1 MPLIYSNYF
10 GVQGFSKMMPKRIF
24 LLSFL
29 IGLLLAA
36 QTAFSLQIPEKPKGR
51 VSDYTGLLTDE
62 QTVRLDAQLQRY
74 EEATTNQI
82 AVAIFKSLQ
91 GESLEDFSIR
101 LAEKWKIG
109 TRKDNGVI
117 LLVFLD
123 DRKIRID
130 VGYGLEGSLTDAT
143 SSSIIR
149 NDIAP
154 NFRQGDYYA
163 GIEAGVEKIIEA
175 TKGEYKTEPNDEQKG
190 TGWKN
195 LLILAL
201 LFIIL
206 PFFGAPILAGRRRY
220 YTVGSGGWGSG
231 GNYSGGG
238 SSGGGFS
245 GGGGSFGG
253 GGASGGW

>member
-1 MPLIYSNYF
+1 MY
-10 GVQGFSKMMPKRIF
+10 KRAF
-24 LLSFL
+24 LFPFL

-36 QTAFSLQIPEKPKGR
+36 QVAFSLQVPEKPKGR
-51 VSDYTGLLTDE
+51 VSDYAGLLTNE
-62 QTVRLDAQLQRY
+62 QIVRIDAQLQRY
-74 EEATTNQI
+74 EEETTNQI
-82 AVAIFKSLQ
+82 AVAIFKSLE

-117 LLVFLD
+117 LVIFLD
-123 DRKIRID
+123 DRKMRIE
-130 VGYGLEGSLTDAT
+130 VGYGLEGSFTDAT

-154 NFRQGDYYA
+154 HFRQGDYYD
-163 GIEAGVEKIIEA
+163 GIRGGVEKIIEA
-175 TKGEYKTEPNDEQKG
+175 TKGEYKTGPSDEQKG
-190 TGWKN
+190 IGWKN

-201 LFIIL
+201 LFIVL
-206 PFFGAPILAGRRRY
+206 PFFGAPIWTGRRRN
-220 YTVGSGGWGSG
+220 YTFGSGGWGSEG
-231 GNYSGGG
+231 GYSGGR

>member
-1 MPLIYSNYF
+1 
-10 GVQGFSKMMPKRIF
+10 MMSKRIF

-29 IGLLLAA
+29 ISLLLAA
-36 QTAFSLQIPEKPKGR
+36 QTAFSLQIPEKPTGR
-51 VSDYTGLLTDE
+51 VSDYAGLLTND
-62 QTVRLDAQLQRY
+62 QKVRLDAQLQRY

-82 AVAIFKSLQ
+82 AVAIFKSLE

-117 LLVFLD
+117 LIVFLD
-123 DRKIRID
+123 DRKIRIE

-154 NFRQGDYYA
+154 HFRQGDYYY

-175 TKGEYKTEPNDEQKG
+175 TKGEYKAEPNDEQKG

-195 LLILAL
+195 LLILAF

-206 PFFGAPILAGRRRY
+206 PFFGARIWAGRRRY

-231 GNYSGGG
+231 GNYSRGG